1 VARPRRVRIRSQ
13 RGLSTAQ
20 GSRVQTR
27 GSEAC
32 VSLFEDQ
39 ARRRAV
45 RENAPI
51 FIR

>member
-1 VARPRRVRIRSQ
+1 MARPRRVRIRSQ
-13 RGLSTAQ
+13 GGLSTAQ
-20 GSRVQTR
+20 DSRAQTR

-32 VSLFEDQ
+32 VSVLEDQ

-51 FIR
+51 FVR